1 MEGRRARPNIAEM
14 AVEGVTVTTE
24 TTPSA
29 VGEPAMKKV
38 RAEGRGRPTAKG
50 RPGRSPRSGNV
61 SLSQLTIRGGQ
72 SNVGAG
78 LPVASLD
85 QASTGDPDISG
96 TFSR

>member
-38 RAEGRGRPTAKG
+38 QAEGRGRPTASD
-50 RPGRSPRSGNV
+50 RTPRWPAP
-61 SLSQLTIRGGQ
+61 I
-72 SNVGAG
+72 
-78 LPVASLD
+78 PEK
-85 QASTGDPDISG
+85 
-96 TFSR
+96 